1 MMKQVVRLAL
11 LVAHVTAV
19 DELLARAAT
28 IDTFF
33 TNATAPDTWRVRSR
47 NDLTGPITELYDKA
61 KRVSRGHVKGRR
73 VVVKAGGRHGLSNE
87 NQGAG
92 LCGNQNI
99 TARSC

>member
-1 MMKQVVRLAL
+1 MTKRVVSLAL
-11 LVAHVTAV
+11 LVAHATAA

-33 TNATAPDTWRVRSR
+33 QNATALTTWTVRSR
-47 NDLTGPITELYDKA
+47 DDLTGPITEIYDKA
-61 KRVSRGHVKGRR
+61 KRVSRAHVKGRR
-73 VVVKAGGRHGLSNE
+73 VVVKTGGRHGLSNE

-92 LCGNQNI
+92 LCGNQNF